1 MKTYNKMFEVLEGCQ
16 VIQDMNLTY
25 PEMMDVLNHKEGAP
39 IVKAKQLCNAVLH
52 KIGITY
58 NIDDYNVDDGY
69 NPMMEQILTLG
80 LLAWMDVEVYA
91 NYTDDMLG
99 IEEEED

>member
-1 MKTYNKMFEVLEGCQ
+1 MKTYNKIFAVLEDCQ

-39 IVKAKQLCNAVLH
+39 IVKAKQLCNVVLH
-52 KIGITY
+52 KIDIEY
-58 NIDDYNVDDGY
+58 NIDDYNVDCDY
-69 NPMMEQILTLG
+69 NPMMEQILTLS
-80 LLAWMDVEVYA
+80 LLAWMNAEVYA

-99 IEEEED
+99 IKE